1 MIAAMEQAQHV
12 QRAFEV
18 VLPRLAAAYHSGKLV
33 PFIGA
38 GMSVPRAVG
47 WQTLVEGLE
56 ACLPNRETRSS
67 SAKPKPEELI
77 RRANAASRALRA
89 GGPGKFVVALRDSL
103 FDPGSPGIPNQT
115 LALAQLW
122 WPLVLTTN
130 YDNLYEAA
138 FLRTHAERRLDV
150 YGRSVSDCQ
159 RVLTSL
165 SEPSDAVLWAL
176 QGYLN
181 APEELASKELAHELV
196 LGHDEYRRVT
206 HREPHFRRAFAEVY
220 RNRSLLFLGSGLRE
234 SYLQELLG
242 EVLEFYGPASR
253 NHFAFLPAGE
263 VDVNFLRARF
273 QIEVLEYP
281 KRKHEFVRNWLEQL
295 RAFVEHQAR
304 RPIGWVFGVGRDG
317 DRFPS
322 EAQFEVQRSPLPAV
336 LAEGEC
342 IAVSAGGRLGSF
354 HLSKTISTFLRSDF
368 GLSSAP
374 SEWSERGKYL
384 RFDAGKRVWAVR
396 ARGDGDQRVLA
407 EIGRAATALFEACA
421 SREFRTLHLQLLSA
435 GGEEEPTAHTPD
447 YQVKNFTNRFAFVQ
461 ITRAWAAW
469 RREHPHVDLRLVMHL
484 IQPEVY
490 SEIASGRLDVL
501 ELLTCEDLRFW
512 VEVRWSEA
520 EIERRLFQLASTQPL
535 RAVLATLNLPAP
547 GWTFRIVPW
556 GDPRYAQALSVSDSL
571 DCTLEE
577 LSLVPGATLRFERV
591 GSTG

>member
-56 ACLPNRETRSS
+56 QRLMNDGAAAAAPQAGSED
-67 SAKPKPEELI
+67 LI
-77 RRANAASRALRA
+77 RRANAAARALRA
-89 GGPGKFVVALRDSL
+89 GAPGAFVEALRAAL
-103 FDPGSPGIPNQT
+103 FSSAQRDIPGQT

-138 FLRTHAERRLDV
+138 FRGAHAKRRVEV
-150 YGRSVSDCQ
+150 YGRGVSDCQ
-159 RVLTSL
+159 RVLSSL
-165 SEPSDAVLWAL
+165 SEPSDAVVWAL

-181 APEELASKELAHELV
+181 APEPLAPKELAHEVV

-220 RNRSLLFLGSGLRE
+220 RSRSLLFLGSGLRE
-234 SYLQELLG
+234 SYVQELLG

-263 VDVNFLRARF
+263 VDANFLRARF

-281 KRKHEFVRNWLEQL
+281 RGAHAFVRNWLEQL

-317 DRFPS
+317 DRYPS
-322 EAQFEVQRSPLPAV
+322 EAQFEVQRSPLPAA
-336 LAEGEC
+336 LADGEC

-354 HLSKTISTFLRSDF
+354 HLSETIRSFLRSDV
-368 GLSSAP
+368 GLGSDP
-374 SEWSERGKYL
+374 RDWSERGKYL
-384 RFDAGKRVWAVR
+384 RFDAAKRVWAVR
-396 ARGDGDQRVLA
+396 ARSDDDQRVLA
-407 EIGRAATALFEACA
+407 DVQRAATALFDAC
-421 SREFRTLHLQLLSA
+421 SREGLRVLRLQLLSS
-435 GGEEEPTAHTPD
+435 GGEQRPDARTPLHER
-447 YQVKNFTNRFAFVQ
+447 QNFTNRFAFVQ

-556 GDPRYAQALSVSDSL
+556 GDPRYAQALNVGESL

-577 LSLVPGATLRFERV
+577 LSLVPGATLRFERT